1 MKAIVKFNNLFITS
15 AYDIATLQKVKKFRP
30 EALVLFKGEGKEK
43 EPVCAIMVSKT
54 ASANS
59 NGICF
64 AKDSITAPKVA
75 TMSLELP
82 ADLKTADAVNEW
94 VRDRLGLAIVNC
106 AKIED
111 QIAAAM
117 GEINADEA
125 AMNAAI
131 TIENEVAPETE
142 AADAE

>member
-30 EALVLFKGEGKEK
+30 DALVLFKGEGKEK

-82 ADLKTADAVNEW
+82 ADLKKYV
-94 VRDRLGLAIVNC
+94 I
-106 AKIED
+106 
-111 QIAAAM
+111 
-117 GEINADEA
+117 
-125 AMNAAI
+125 
-131 TIENEVAPETE
+131 
-142 AADAE
+142 

>member
-1 MKAIVKFNNLFITS
+1 
-15 AYDIATLQKVKKFRP
+15 
-30 EALVLFKGEGKEK
+30 
-43 EPVCAIMVSKT
+43 MVSKT

-82 ADLKTADAVNEW
+82 ADLKTADAINEW

-106 AKIED
+106 AKIEE

-131 TIENEVAPETE
+131 TIEGDE
-142 AADAE
+142 AAAE